1 METHL
6 EDKNVPLPQKVMALL
21 IHSGD
26 KWKGGDSKLFGRE
39 SDLYMTLRYESAWPI
54 QETGKNTLIDTKNE
68 MDHNK

>member
-1 METHL
+1 M
-6 EDKNVPLPQKVMALL
+6 L

-39 SDLYMTLRYESAWPI
+39 SDMYMTLRYESAWPI